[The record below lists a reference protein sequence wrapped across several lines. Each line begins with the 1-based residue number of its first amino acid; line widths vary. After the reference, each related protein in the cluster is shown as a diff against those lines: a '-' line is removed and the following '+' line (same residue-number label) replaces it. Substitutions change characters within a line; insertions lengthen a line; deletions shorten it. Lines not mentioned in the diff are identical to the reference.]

1 MTKQYD
7 LDINKVF
14 FYKSHRKK
22 IISELKKRH
31 NLKLNDIL
39 FLHHLKTTESRR
51 ISLHKVKQSIDFSL
65 MEIHKSLTALTENGI
80 IGKERSTEDER
91 KVFITIND
99 EQEKKMTEVL
109 ANFEILIKDIV
120 QS

>member
-1 MTKQYD
+1 M
-7 LDINKVF
+7 
-14 FYKSHRKK
+14 
-22 IISELKKRH
+22 
-31 NLKLNDIL
+31 
-39 FLHHLKTTESRR
+39 FLHHLKSTDSRR

-99 EQEKKMTEVL
+99 AQEKKMTEVL
-109 ANFEILIKDIV
+109 DNFEILIKDTT